1 MSCVSIL
8 VHQGMIYNYFVFS
21 NALEAFKKE
30 ESREIFSRGPTT
42 TESTL
47 SRRYRQK
54 NSLENVQISKNSQ
67 ATVQNG
73 DIVTAHRKRRNCSC
87 KKGKKLMVDN
97 IYFFL

>member
-1 MSCVSIL
+1 
-8 VHQGMIYNYFVFS
+8 MIYNYFVFS
-21 NALEAFKKE
+21 NALEAFKKD

-42 TESTL
+42 TQSTL

-67 ATVQNG
+67 AIVQNS

-87 KKGKKLMVDN
+87 KTRNKLKVD
-97 IYFFL
+97 IYFFFL